1 VSSRSPGSDKLP
13 EDSGLETGAKAAEG
27 TGVDEITG
35 GGGAVGTGEGGVV
48 EDITG
53 TEDKRGE

>member
-1 VSSRSPGSDKLP
+1 VD
-13 EDSGLETGAKAAEG
+13 EITGAEG
-27 TGVDEITG
+27 TGVDKITG
-35 GGGAVGTGEGGVV
+35 GGGVVGTREGGVV